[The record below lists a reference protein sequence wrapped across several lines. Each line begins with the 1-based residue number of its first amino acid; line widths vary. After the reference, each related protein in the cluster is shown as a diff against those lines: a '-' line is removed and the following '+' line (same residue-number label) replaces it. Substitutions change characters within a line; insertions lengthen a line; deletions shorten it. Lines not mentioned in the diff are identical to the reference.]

1 MRLRTL
7 FNNAADNAALGLVTL
22 AASLIMGSS
31 CAHAQQDGDAVPA
44 RAVEVVGTAADTTA
58 NTTMA
63 STDPKLFTVEAL
75 LEEFGRSKLGEKLIF
90 YAEVNGISIQQ
101 DFMFLFEN
109 NLSGLYTRDP
119 DIAWVQ
125 ATLSDDEKLYVL
137 AHELFH
143 GRQDHDLGINKMEER
158 FLTPEQHWALRQ
170 YGEAEGLAF
179 GAFFMADRARE
190 LGVPLPDP
198 ALHPAFGIAAQLY
211 EEFSS
216 SDGLTPREYRD
227 LGFRPAFAYLSA
239 YHGRLKTAIGQAAD
253 AVTQDMNTLDSLQR
267 IGENTDALIEKYKA
281 RVAST
286 PSDAEFEKFLRRF
299 GSTAVERDA
308 PTAFEG
314 KDLTYQQLLRDIP
327 QTVAANIFIQ
337 GAVRRTLS
345 HFMEKSG
352 AAQDAAREKIAG
364 ANGSSA
370 LIRPKTP
377 PRATN

>member
-7 FNNAADNAALGLVTL
+7 FNNAALGLVTL
-22 AASLIMGSS
+22 TASLVMGSS
-31 CAHAQQDGDAVPA
+31 CAHAQQDGGAVVPA
-44 RAVEVVGTAADTTA
+44 AEVTDTAI
-58 NTTMA
+58 A
-63 STDPKLFTVEAL
+63 SSADPKLFTVEAL
-75 LEEFGRSKLGEKLIF
+75 LEEFGRTKLGEKLIF

-101 DFMFLFEN
+101 DFMFLMEN

-119 DIAWVQ
+119 NAAWVQ

-170 YGEAEGLAF
+170 YGEAEGFAF

-190 LGVPLPDP
+190 LNIPLPDP
-198 ALHPAFGIAAQLY
+198 AAHPAFAIAAQLY
-211 EEFSS
+211 AEFASN
-216 SDGLTPREYRD
+216 DGLTPREYRD

-239 YHGRLKTAIGQAAD
+239 YHGKLKTAIEQETD
-253 AVTQDMNTLDSLQR
+253 AVTKDMNALDSLQR
-267 IGENTDALIEKYKA
+267 IGENTDALIDKYRE

-299 GSTAVERDA
+299 GSMAVDRDA

-314 KDLTYQQLLRDIP
+314 KDLSYKQLLRDIP

-337 GAVRRTLS
+337 SAVRRTLT

-352 AAQDAAREKIAG
+352 AAQDVAREKV
-364 ANGSSA
+364 ANANEPAA
-370 LIRPKTP
+370 LIRPKTA